1 MDSLQADLTRAVIA
15 TRRAE
20 ASRRRLAAEAKTL
33 RRRHTSPAAAPRRTE
48 GWLRGWRGR
57 ATSGTDPAPTTTPGR
72 RPVPITRHRQPG
84 AAAVLAPLLALV
96 AERVAEHGTAAEAR
110 VLEMMSAAVRRTS
123 PGAAA
128 ALVDWQ
134 GTEIARLRAYGVAH
148 GIVLGDLGPGA
159 QSALLDQILGTDL
172 ALAG

>member
-1 MDSLQADLTRAVIA
+1 MNSLHADLTRAVVD

-20 ASRRRLAAEAKTL
+20 ASRRRLAAEAKGL
-33 RRRHTSPAAAPRRTE
+33 RRRTRPAAACRTE
-48 GWLRGWRGR
+48 GWLRLWRRR
-57 ATSGTDPAPTTTPGR
+57 APSGTDPAPTTTPWP